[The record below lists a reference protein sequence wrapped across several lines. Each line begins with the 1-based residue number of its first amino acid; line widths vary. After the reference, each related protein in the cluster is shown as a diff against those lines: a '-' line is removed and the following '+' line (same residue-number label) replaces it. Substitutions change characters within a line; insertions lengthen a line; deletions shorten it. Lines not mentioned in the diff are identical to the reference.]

1 MILLFAAAV
10 LLLLNGFESYYR
22 NHWWQSV
29 RLDLRFGESHV
40 YAGEKVMLTEVLE
53 NRKKLPL
60 PLVEAAFRIPKGIWF
75 TDAENLIISDYNYKR
90 DVFSLRGM
98 ESVTR
103 RYEIDCPRRGV
114 YPISQVK
121 AEAGSLFYGERYR
134 MEQSEGEWKGTSDSL
149 LVYAARTDV
158 SSLVRLCDSVF
169 GERESRSTYIEDPFT
184 FRSIRDYTTRDPM
197 KNINWK
203 ASAKTGNL
211 MVNTFTSVQAEEFR
225 ILLDIE
231 DKNVIRQE
239 EAVENG
245 ISVAA
250 SLCRQLIRAGHPAGL
265 MVNTDP
271 AAVFLPVSGRSR
283 LQEIEQFLTTDF
295 TREKTIDFVTA
306 ASENV
311 NGETDRKA
319 SKDTAPP
326 IYILI
331 SKNWREED
339 SGRLT
344 KTLGKDCR
352 ALAVIPGAIPGEYRT
367 EVIQ

>member
-1 MILLFAAAV
+1 MLLFAAAV
-10 LLLLNGFESYYR
+10 FLLLGGFEWYYR
-22 NHWWQSV
+22 QNWQHGV
-29 RLDLRFGESHV
+29 RMDLRFGESHV
-40 YAGEKVMLTEVLE
+40 YAGDKVILTEVLE

-75 TDAENLIISDYNYKR
+75 VDAENLIVSDYNYKR

-103 RYEIDCPRRGV
+103 RYEIDCRRRGV

-121 AEAGSLFYGERYR
+121 AETASLFYGKRYLL
-134 MEQSEGEWKGTSDSL
+134 EQSDPDWNGTSDSL
-149 LVYAARTDV
+149 FVYAAGTNV

-169 GERESRSTYIEDPFT
+169 GERESRSTYIEDPFS

-203 ASAKTGNL
+203 ASAKTGSL

-231 DKNVIRQE
+231 DRNVLRQE
-239 EAVENG
+239 DEVENG
-245 ISVAA
+245 ISIAA
-250 SLCRQLIRAGHPAGL
+250 SLCRHLIRAGHPAGL

-271 AAVFLPVSGRSR
+271 EAAFLPLGGRSR
-283 LQEIEQFLTTDF
+283 LQEIEQFLTMDF
-295 TREKTIDFVTA
+295 SGSSTKDFISMA
-306 ASENV
+306 AESV
-311 NGETDRKA
+311 NGKPDQKE
-319 SKDTAPP
+319 SHGTAQPV
-326 IYILI
+326 YILV
-331 SKNWREED
+331 SKNWRDED
-339 SGRLT
+339 TVRL
-344 KTLGKDCR
+344 KQVLKKESR
-352 ALAVIPGAIPGEYRT
+352 VLAVIPGAVRGEYRT

>member
-1 MILLFAAAV
+1 MMLLFAVAV
-10 LLLLNGFESYYR
+10 LLLLSGFESYYR

-29 RLDLRFGESHV
+29 RLDLQFGESHV
-40 YAGEKVMLTEVLE
+40 YAGDKVILTEVLE

-103 RYEIDCPRRGV
+103 RYEIDCRRRGI

-121 AEAGSLFYGERYR
+121 AEAGSLFYKERYL
-134 MEQSEGEWKGTSDSL
+134 MEQSEDEWNGSCDSL
-149 LVYAARTDV
+149 FVYAARTDV

-169 GERESRSTYIEDPFT
+169 GERESRSTYMEDPFS

-203 ASAKTGNL
+203 ASAKTGSL

-239 EAVENG
+239 EEVENG
-245 ISVAA
+245 ISIAA

-271 AAVFLPVSGRSR
+271 VSVFLPVGGRSR

-295 TREKTIDFVTA
+295 TKTETKDFVTM
-306 ASENV
+306 ASESV
-311 NGETDRKA
+311 TREPGLKA
-319 SKDTAPP
+319 SKGAAQPV
-326 IYILI
+326 YILV

-339 SGRLT
+339 SGRFMQIS
-344 KTLGKDCR
+344 GKECR
-352 ALAVIPGAIPGEYRT
+352 VLVVIPGAIPGEYRT
-367 EVIQ
+367 VVIQ